1 MTEHHLDDT
10 VTHAYWD
17 REVAV
22 RLEVES
28 GDVVV
33 VECAEPIG
41 QVKPTWTDDDFA
53 GADPSLAHALSGAIY
68 VKGASPGDTLEIDI
82 LKMEHKGWGWS
93 GLIPDFGLLADDFD
107 SAHLHHWELEGAIC
121 RFVDGIEVP
130 AEPFPGVIGVAPRER
145 PARHVSASLQRW
157 QPRHERSRGRLD
169 CMAPDSR
176 RRCPVLDRR
185 LSCRARRRRGLRVW
199 CGIAHDGDRQVV
211 CAS

>member
-17 REVAV
+17 REVDV

-41 QVKPTWTDDDFA
+41 QVTPTWTDDDFA

-68 VKGASPGDTLEIDI
+68 VKGACSGDTLVIDI

-107 SAHLHHWELEGAIC
+107 SAHLHHWELEGSIC
-121 RFVDGIEVP
+121 RFADGIEVP
-130 AEPFPGVIGVAPRER
+130 AEPFPGVIGVAHARAAASTHFHR
-145 PARHVSASLQRW
+145 ARTVATSTRGISWPARLRGSRFTPTVHCSRSAIVIPLKET
-157 QPRHERSRGRLD
+157 ERCAGPVWSR
-169 CMAPDSR
+169 P
-176 RRCPVLDRR
+176 
-185 LSCRARRRRGLRVW
+185 
-199 CGIAHDGDRQVV
+199 
-211 CAS
+211 